1 MDPRPEHDLVAVF
14 RVVEG
19 QLERGE
25 LQRLCRF
32 AIPGAETGKALSDLE
47 AMNITYASLFPD
59 LRGAALQANIGMT
72 WRFLP

>member
-1 MDPRPEHDLVAVF
+1 MFTRLTHQQHLDLTSYLA
-14 RVVEG
+14 
-19 QLERGE
+19 ERGE

-59 LRGAALQANIGMT
+59 LRGAALQANMGMT